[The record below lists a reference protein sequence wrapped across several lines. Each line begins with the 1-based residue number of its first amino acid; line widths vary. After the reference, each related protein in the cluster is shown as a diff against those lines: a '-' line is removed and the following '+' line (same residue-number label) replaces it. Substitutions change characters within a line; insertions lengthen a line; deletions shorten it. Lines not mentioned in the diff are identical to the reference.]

1 MTQAQA
7 HYAVKDWHRRK
18 WDDQPKTPGAHVF
31 RIELISAYTGD
42 IEAESSFQI
51 LITQNE
57 DGTGN
62 LVGLEKVTGSVHG
75 KSGSFVFQHTG
86 TFDNGKIHET
96 LLVMPGSG
104 TGELAG
110 ISGQVAI
117 ALDEHGE
124 SFPVTFDYQIAET
137 A

>member
-1 MTQAQA
+1 MTQAHAQ
-7 HYAVKDWHRRK
+7 YAVKEWHRRK
-18 WDDQPKTPGAHVF
+18 WSDQPQTPGAHVF
-31 RIELISAYTGD
+31 RIELTSGYTGD
-42 IEAESSFQI
+42 IEAESSIQI

-62 LVGLEKVTGSVHG
+62 LVGLEKVIGSVHG

-110 ISGQVAI
+110 ISGQVTI
-117 ALDEHGE
+117 DLNQHGE
-124 SFPVTFDYQIAET
+124 GFPVTLDYEIAQT